1 MTDTG
6 KYRTISFCVSEEF
19 DAVEVMFAKIQDEY
33 NLSRAEIFRVIMH
46 DFFNVP
52 EADMERHH
60 KWLAR
65 INKVIGREQ
74 T

>member
-46 DFFNVP
+46 DFLELLIKYRYFFVSIF
-52 EADMERHH
+52 H
-60 KWLAR
+60 
-65 INKVIGREQ
+65 Q
-74 T
+74 